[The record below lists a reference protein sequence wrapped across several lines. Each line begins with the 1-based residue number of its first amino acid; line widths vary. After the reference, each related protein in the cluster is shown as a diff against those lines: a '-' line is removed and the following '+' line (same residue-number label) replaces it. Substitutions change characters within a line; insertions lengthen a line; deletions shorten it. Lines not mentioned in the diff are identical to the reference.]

1 MIAQACRKLGDEE
14 NVVLELTAA
23 QTAFEQLGAA
33 GELAAVNACL
43 EIGANGQG
51 RAHAGPLTEREVE
64 VLRCVAAGKTNRRIA
79 QQLHISEKTVARHL
93 SNIFTKLDLESRT
106 AATVYA
112 LEHKLL

>member
-1 MIAQACRKLGDEE
+1 MIARACRKLGDEE
-14 NVVLELTAA
+14 NAIIELTAA

-33 GELAAVNACL
+33 VDLSAVNACL
-43 EIGANGQG
+43 QNAANVQAGV
-51 RAHAGPLTEREVE
+51 HAGPLTDRELQ
-64 VLRCVAAGKTNRRIA
+64 VLRCVAAGNTNRRIA

-112 LEHKLL
+112 LEHKLF